1 MEVQIAHTDK
11 DFLKCWEVIHVLR
24 PHLTKEGYL
33 DLLKKM
39 TQSGYNLIFIEEGEK
54 AVAALGFRYMTMLY
68 AGNII
73 YVDDLTT
80 LPESRGKGYASAL
93 LDYVIEK
100 AKAEDLNGVHLDSG
114 HQRFD
119 AHRLYL
125 NKGFRIT
132 CHHFQLDL
140 PKDK

>member
-1 MEVQIAHTDK
+1 MEVQLAHTEK
-11 DFLKCWEVIHVLR
+11 DFLKCWEVIHALR
-24 PHLTKEGYL
+24 PHLTIEEYL
-33 DLLKKM
+33 ALLTKM
-39 TQSGYNLIFIEEGEK
+39 TQSGYSLIFIEDGDK
-54 AVAALGFRYMTMLY
+54 AAAALGFRYMTMFY

-73 YVDDLTT
+73 YIDDLTT
-80 LPESRGKGYASAL
+80 LPESRGKGYASTL
-93 LDYVIEK
+93 LDYIIEK
-100 AKAEDLNGVHLDSG
+100 AKNEGLNGVHLDSG

-140 PKDK
+140 SRR